1 MILTCWCGEDRLEPY
16 SPDYRRCGACRT
28 LVTAYP
34 GAVGPVKD
42 DATDFY
48 GRDYWFSHQASDLA
62 QPTIT
67 DRMRT
72 DLPERC
78 THWLRSLLRHKVPPG
93 RVLELGAAHGGFVS
107 LLRQAGFDA
116 AGLEL
121 SPAIVELARRT
132 FEVPMLQGTL
142 EEQDLPAESFDVIA
156 LFDVLE
162 HLTDPVA
169 TLQRCFRLLKP
180 HGVLLVQTPKVPDGV
195 PFEELVA
202 RKDRFLPQFKRDEH
216 LYLLTEGGA
225 RTLLARVGASHVVF
239 HPAIFWFYDQF
250 FAASRLP
257 LVEVTEPEVAARLTS
272 PSQRTVLALVDLYTR
287 WEMLERDIQGL
298 HRDRAARLV
307 VIEALDKQLKDC
319 LGRSQE

>member
-1 MILTCWCGEDRLEPY
+1 MTLACWCGSPALDPY
-16 SPDYRRCGACRT
+16 SPDYRRCPDCRT

-34 GAVGPVKD
+34 GPVGPVKD
-42 DATDFY
+42 DARDFY

-78 THWLRSLLRHKVPPG
+78 THWLRSLLRHRVPPG
-93 RVLELGAAHGGFVS
+93 RVLELGAAHGGFVG
-107 LLRQAGFDA
+107 LLRQAGFEA
-116 AGLEL
+116 TGLEL

-169 TLQRCFRLLKP
+169 TLRRCVGLLRP
-180 HGVLLVQTPKVPDGV
+180 HGILLVQTPRVPDGV
-195 PFEELVA
+195 PYDELVA
-202 RKDRFLPQFKRDEH
+202 RQDRFLPQFKRDEH
-216 LYLLTEGGA
+216 LYLMTEGGA
-225 RTLLARVGASHVVF
+225 RRLMETVGLSHMVF
-239 HPAIFWFYDQF
+239 HAPIFWFYDMF

-257 LVEVTEPEVAARLTS
+257 LPEVTDGEIAGRLVS
-272 PSQRTVLALVDLYTR
+272 AGQRTVLALVDLYSR
-287 WEMLERDIQGL
+287 WEEENRQLQAA
-298 HRDRAARLV
+298 HRDRLARLA
-307 VIEALDKQLKDC
+307 VIEALDKQLREGR
-319 LGRSQE
+319 GRSE